1 MRGSILIV
9 ALFLLHSCNQE
20 QKAKQ
25 QEVQKVQHHEE
36 KVLSIDSTL
45 YYDSVNKDLAQ
56 KIDNYFK
63 IRAKNKTFNG
73 TILFAKNKH
82 LVIKKA
88 YGGATFKRNKIKDT
102 LTVEHTFQLASASKP
117 FTAVAVMMLAEQN
130 KINLQDSVQQYIPNF
145 PYQGITIEQ
154 LLSHR
159 SGLSQY
165 AYFCDQPDSIWPNK
179 DKAIHNKDVINI
191 MEQYVPMQNYP
202 PNKKFYYSNTNYML
216 LASIVEKVSGVPFEN
231 FLRQNIFTPLKM
243 TNTVVY
249 NRENKQELINPAIGY
264 NGNYVPEI
272 DIYLNGVVGDK
283 GVYSNV
289 DDMYKFYL
297 GLVENKLVSPKTF
310 QQMITPKHKKRKD
323 GKNYGYGF
331 RLLEKENGK
340 IIVFHTG
347 WWYGF
352 RTYFIMSPDLQNVS
366 IVLTNLKRGKFLS
379 VRELEELLEG

>member
-1 MRGSILIV
+1 MRVS
-9 ALFLLHSCNQE
+9 LFIAVLFVLHSCSSE
-20 QKAKQ
+20 QKPNHQK
-25 QEVQKVQHHEE
+25 EPVKVQKE
-36 KVLSIDSTL
+36 KVTAIDSTL
-45 YYDSVNKDLAQ
+45 YYDSINRMYAK

-63 IRAKNKTFNG
+63 ERAKNRTFNG

-82 LVIKKA
+82 IVIKKA
-88 YGGATFKRNKIKDT
+88 YGGATFKRHKIKDS
-102 LTVEHTFQLASASKP
+102 LTVQHTFQLASASKP
-117 FTAVAVMMLAEQN
+117 FTATAVMMLVEHN
-130 KINLQDSVQQYIPNF
+130 KIKLQDSVQKYIPEF

-179 DKAIHNKDVINI
+179 DKAIHNEDVINI
-191 MEQYVPMQNYP
+191 MEKYVPMQNYP
-202 PNKKFYYSNTNYML
+202 PNKKFYYCNTNYML
-216 LASIVEKVSGVPFEN
+216 LASIVEKVSGIPFEA
-231 FLRQNIFTPLKM
+231 FLKQNIFIPLNM

-249 NRENKQELINPAIGY
+249 NRENKQDLINPAVGY
-264 NGNYVPEI
+264 NGYYVPEI

-297 GLVENKLVSPKTF
+297 GLVENKLVSSQTF
-310 QQMITPKHKKRKD
+310 RQMITPKHKKRKD

-340 IIVFHTG
+340 NIVFHTG

-379 VRELEELLEG
+379 VKELEGLLED